1 MNSRQPKDGNDVSTS
16 NAYMPAAK
24 RKKYHRQYYVS
35 RKENNKVSKVRTGDF
50 SESSNHV
57 SLVHDKSLER
67 IPLRTL
73 ETNGSHMTQMLKENV
88 PRASAQYRKEYNR
101 QYYATRK
108 ENRKCITN
116 VIQVTQTPIDDCTPI
131 NTLPSAVD
139 VCLPEI
145 TRGFY

>member
-16 NAYMPAAK
+16 NASTQAVK
-24 RKKYHRQYYVS
+24 RKEYHRQYYAS

-57 SLVHDKSLER
+57 SLVHDESLQR

-73 ETNGSHMTQMLKENV
+73 QTNGSHMTPMLKENA

-101 QYYATRK
+101 QYYAARK
-108 ENRKCITN
+108 KNGDCTKN
-116 VIQVTQTPIDDCTPI
+116 VIQVTQTPTDDSTPI
-131 NTLPSAVD
+131 STFPSAVD
-139 VCLPEI
+139 VCMPEI
-145 TRGFY
+145 TRG